1 MDNERELLSD
11 NDNLTIVVESLVH
24 KFAERMSNES
34 VSMTLKNINITHNSW
49 SDEAKDYQ
57 DVYDVSATVSLQA
70 RVPVT
75 KIH

>member
-49 SDEAKDYQ
+49 AEAKDYQ
-57 DVYDVSATVSLQA
+57 DVYDVSATVALQA